1 MHGRFAVALLAL
13 PLLIPGAAH
22 GAVKPGQ
29 DIRKVE
35 AYTASAGALVR
46 VTLRAPLRGKIGVS
60 FKRRAGSKGST
71 RRSTVIKGRRRIDFV
86 FAGDARNLASVTV
99 RTRGERVTKRLRKAT
114 DDCAALTRLARKL
127 RPLRKGRPAIR
138 GRLRVIERRRA
149 VCGGGITV
157 PIAPPAAPAP
167 VPAPGFTPPAAR
179 FALADGLTPE
189 DPLTAAANVAFND
202 ASQGTD
208 LVEWTWD
215 FGDGATAA
223 GRNVGHAFAQPG
235 RYTVLLTVRNAR
247 GQTSAFGQEVFVRAP
262 GTATFDGPT
271 FECPDTGET
280 VTVNVTRVV
289 PSWARP
295 PAEFEYAFASC
306 SASTASGNDLT
317 IARGN
322 AGNVLDA
329 WGREASTLPLQL
341 RRRPALADNSGSVT
355 PSVTVSWS

>member
-46 VTLRAPLRGKIGVS
+46 VTLRAPLRGKIGIS

-99 RTRGERVTKRLRKAT
+99 RTRGERVTKRLRKTT

-157 PIAPPAAPAP
+157 PIAPPAAPA
-167 VPAPGFTPPAAR
+167 PAPGFTPPAAR

-223 GRNVGHAFAQPG
+223 GRSVGHAFAQPG
-235 RYTVLLTVRNAR
+235 RYTVRLTVRNAR

-262 GTATFDGPT
+262 GSATFNGQTIP
-271 FECPDTGET
+271 CPAPGAT
-280 VTVNVTRVV
+280 VPVTITRVV

-295 PAEFEYAFASC
+295 PASVNYTIP
-306 SASTASGNDLT
+306 ASTCSPEVSDARDLAIT
-317 IARGN
+317 PGN
-322 AGNVLDA
+322 AGNALDA
-329 WGREASTLPLQL
+329 WGRQSSTLSFTFDLSNGEPGG
-341 RRRPALADNSGSVT
+341 ASVT

>member
-99 RTRGERVTKRLRKAT
+99 RTRGERVTKRLRRAT

-235 RYTVLLTVRNAR
+235 RYTVRLTVRNAR

-262 GTATFDGPT
+262 GSATFDGPT
-271 FECPDTGET
+271 VNCPG
-280 VTVNVTRVV
+280 
-289 PSWARP
+289 
-295 PAEFEYAFASC
+295 
-306 SASTASGNDLT
+306 
-317 IARGN
+317 
-322 AGNVLDA
+322 AG
-329 WGREASTLPLQL
+329 
-341 RRRPALADNSGSVT
+341 RRRRR
-355 PSVTVSWS
+355 